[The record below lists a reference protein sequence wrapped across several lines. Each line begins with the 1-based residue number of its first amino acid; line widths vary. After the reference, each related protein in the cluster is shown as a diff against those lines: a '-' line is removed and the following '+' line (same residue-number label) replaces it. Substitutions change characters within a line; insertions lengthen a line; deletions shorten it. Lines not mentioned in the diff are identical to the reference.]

1 MSRVEVPAA
10 LERGTRTEKAA
21 SRKMAARGDGADLI
35 AVGER
40 ESSGV
45 ATGPAGTGGDAQ
57 REMERYT
64 DSTSLLGSS

>member
-1 MSRVEVPAA
+1 M
-10 LERGTRTEKAA
+10 A

-57 REMERYT
+57 REMERCT

>member
-35 AVGER
+35 AAGER
-40 ESSGV
+40 ERSRSMRCSS
-45 ATGPAGTGGDAQ
+45 
-57 REMERYT
+57 
-64 DSTSLLGSS
+64 

>member
-1 MSRVEVPAA
+1 M
-10 LERGTRTEKAA
+10 A

-57 REMERYT
+57 REMESVLTALHSWEAVECRLKT
-64 DSTSLLGSS
+64 EAAFI